1 MARAGLTRERV
12 VAAAADLADTVG
24 FEHITVA
31 ALARGFGVKD
41 ASLYAHV
48 KNLSDLRIRVAIL
61 AGLDLADRIADALAG
76 RAGRGAL
83 VAFADAYRDFALAHP
98 GRYAATQQQELDP
111 SVYDDHPG
119 LRRNLT
125 CAYALLQGYD
135 LAEPDL
141 TDAARLLR
149 STFHGFVSLE
159 LAGGFRHRR
168 EAGASWARAVQ
179 ALHVALTNWPPS
191 ATDTATNR
199 PERERG

>member
-1 MARAGLTRERV
+1 MARAGLTTERV

-48 KNLSDLRIRVAIL
+48 KNLSDLRVRVAIL

-76 RAGRGAL
+76 RSGRDAL
-83 VAFADAYRDFALAHP
+83 IAFADAYRAFALTHP

-111 SVYDDHPG
+111 AVYDAHPA

-125 CAYALLQGYD
+125 CTYALLQGYG
-135 LAEPDL
+135 LTEPDL
-141 TDAARLLR
+141 TDAGRLLR

-159 LAGGFRHRR
+159 LAGGFRHQRD
-168 EAGASWARAVQ
+168 AGATWARAIR
-179 ALHVALTNWPPS
+179 ALHAALVNWPEGEGS
-191 ATDTATNR
+191 
-199 PERERG
+199 